1 MPMNMPTLSIALFVG
16 KPSAGKMKLRSNR
29 LAKTTTK
36 GEFIMSAHP
45 FSVSNPPRGIVARTY
60 SSRKEMSI
68 TIEKAMNFAF
78 VNLWDWC
85 LVGSYPIVGKGSKAK
100 AKAYKSAWNYQ
111 ARLETQIASSLAY
124 SIGTY
129 PVEFNRIYN
138 AKTKAYEV
146 RVKVTYLC
154 ETDYIILT
162 DLSTPVVVAMDD
174 EHFERTGE
182 SIETEDVITKHQDPQ
197 YRTVKRVS
205 THPSMRATNPAI
217 KTVSGPL
224 ALQQAMDEIMFG
236 TQRTL

>member
-1 MPMNMPTLSIALFVG
+1 MTIDMPALSIALLARIV
-16 KPSAGKMKLRSNR
+16 SAGKMKLRSNR

-36 GEFIMSAHP
+36 GEFIMSTHP
-45 FSVSNPPRGIVARTY
+45 FSVSNPPRGAIARAYT
-60 SSRKEMSI
+60 SRKEMSI

-85 LVGSYPIVGKGSKAK
+85 LVGSYPIVGRGSVAKSSAYNKAC
-100 AKAYKSAWNYQ
+100 YYQ
-111 ARLETQIASSLAY
+111 GRLETALASSLAY
-124 SIGTY
+124 SIGKY
-129 PVEFNRIYN
+129 PVEFDRQYN

-154 ETDYIILT
+154 ETDYILIH
-162 DLSTPVVVAMDD
+162 DLSTLVVVAMDD

-182 SIETEDVITKHQDPQ
+182 SIETEDVITKHQDPR

-224 ALQQAMDEIMFG
+224 AIQQAMDEIMFG
-236 TQRTL
+236 TQRSL